1 MLSRVDNA
9 LHTLFT
15 LHGIF
20 KRPSDNIKILT
31 PTLMTLITYL
41 HGRLLHESIYNHSL
55 INQ

>member
-15 LHGIF
+15 LYGIF
-20 KRPSDNIKILT
+20 ERPSDNILIFT

-41 HGRLLHESIYNHSL
+41 HGRSLHESIYNHSL